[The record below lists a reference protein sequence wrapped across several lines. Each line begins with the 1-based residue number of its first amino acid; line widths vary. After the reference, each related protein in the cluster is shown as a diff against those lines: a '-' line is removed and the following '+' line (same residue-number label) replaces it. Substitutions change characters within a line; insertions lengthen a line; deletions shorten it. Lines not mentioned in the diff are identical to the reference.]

1 MQQAHDLVVKGS
13 NPFVISLITFY
24 PMLIQQFFLYFLAGL
39 ACGSGLLVIRSRSP
53 VHSVLAL
60 IFSFVQSSLLLLIL
74 EIDVLALIFLIVYV
88 GAIAILFLFVV
99 IMLNVKVAE
108 VRANLLPYFPLG
120 FLFLGLFYLDLGLFS
135 LGALSGNFVGVSP
148 MYIQ

>member
-1 MQQAHDLVVKGS
+1 MTCRLKVRVLS
-13 NPFVISLITFY
+13 LFLIPFFLMTFQH
-24 PMLIQQFFLYFLAGL
+24 LLLYFLAGL
-39 ACGSGLLVIRSRSP
+39 ACGSGFLVIRSRSP

-60 IFSFVQSSLLLLIL
+60 IFSFVQSSLLLLLL

-99 IMLNVKVAE
+99 MMLNVKVAE

-120 FLFLGLFYLDLGLFS
+120 FLFLGLFYLDLGVAS
-135 LGALSGNFVGVSP
+135 LGSIPNDIIAFSP
-148 MYIQ
+148 IYIQ